1 MLLYFIN
8 FHNRQHIYTEIKDV
22 NSSFRMEMHNREK
35 FESLLNF
42 PVAVFFSSNEKR
54 NFGHNDL
61 FAVQPIRTKIDI
73 CSPLLSSIN
82 ARFFMGRLESIYVF
96 SLVYIKTLFCA
107 CMKCFQWNGQTFCV
121 TFSRDRLY
129 CSAFFKQNSEF
140 FNKIITILLTFWCVA
155 VNRRKRKIMFRERMY
170 AEECEVSDAGI
181 MTTSLS

>member
-42 PVAVFFSSNEKR
+42 PVAVFFSSNGKR

-140 FNKIITILLTFWCVA
+140 FNKIITILLTF
-155 VNRRKRKIMFRERMY
+155 
-170 AEECEVSDAGI
+170 
-181 MTTSLS
+181 

>member
-8 FHNRQHIYTEIKDV
+8 FHNRQHIYTEIKDI

-107 CMKCFQWNGQTFCV
+107 VSNEMVKHFALLFHGIDSIVQLYS
-121 TFSRDRLY
+121 SRIANFLI
-129 CSAFFKQNSEF
+129 K
-140 FNKIITILLTFWCVA
+140 L
-155 VNRRKRKIMFRERMY
+155 
-170 AEECEVSDAGI
+170 
-181 MTTSLS
+181 